1 MNKPSD
7 LQVECFMFGGTC
19 KLQTQCASVVV
30 VLLLFFFISVADHPA
45 GINSLLHICREL
57 TGLQN
62 SY

>member
-7 LQVECFMFGGTC
+7 LQVECLMFGGTC
-19 KLQTQCASVVV
+19 KLLTQCASVVV
-30 VLLLFFFISVADHPA
+30 VLFYFISVAETHPA